1 MILLGLGSNI
11 GDRKQNI
18 LLAIDKLQSH
28 EAIAIKKISPLYETE
43 PFGFKEQAAFLN
55 AVLEIT
61 TELSPEALLR
71 FCQQVEMELG
81 RERKMHWGPR
91 TIDIDLLIFDQ
102 ITLKTKELILPHP
115 YLADRRFVLVPMAQ
129 ITNAVIVKGLTA
141 TELLSQCADEG
152 QVALYQEKTAKG

>member
-11 GDRKQNI
+11 GDRQQNI
-18 LLAIDKLQSH
+18 LQAIDKLQKH
-28 EAIAIKKISPLYETE
+28 KAIVVEKISPLYETE
-43 PFGFKEQAAFLN
+43 PFGLKEQAAFLN

-71 FCQQVEMELG
+71 FCQQIELELG

-102 ITLKTKELILPHP
+102 VKIKTKELILPHP
-115 YLADRRFVLVPMAQ
+115 YLADRRFVLIPMAK
-129 ITNAVIVKGLTA
+129 ITNDVIVKGLTA
-141 TELLSQCADEG
+141 TELLSQCTDAG
-152 QVALYQEKTAKG
+152 QVALYQENAAKG